1 MNKIS
6 NFRQFSSRLGLN
18 FKAIKT
24 IESSLKKNK
33 GNLFLVGGS
42 VRDLILNE
50 KINTNP
56 DLVCDLPI
64 HLIVQ
69 SLKNQKI
76 KVLEV
81 GIRFGSVIA
90 ITKNHSIDIT
100 SMRKDITSDG
110 RYHKIK

>member
-6 NFRQFSSRLGLN
+6 NFRRFSSRLGLN

-50 KINTNP
+50 KILNVWFEKCIFEQNKSSKF
-56 DLVCDLPI
+56 VE
-64 HLIVQ
+64 
-69 SLKNQKI
+69 K
-76 KVLEV
+76 
-81 GIRFGSVIA
+81 
-90 ITKNHSIDIT
+90 
-100 SMRKDITSDG
+100 
-110 RYHKIK
+110 